1 MKNSLSSD
9 TLSRLIQG
17 LSKAIPTK
25 PSIAILDHFL
35 FEVSGTN
42 LCVTAFDGEN
52 MVKAT
57 MEMLET
63 DTTDNE
69 PNRFCVHARLISDF
83 LRNIPTQPIT
93 FMVEEK
99 TITVNY
105 NNGRISFP
113 CVSGKE
119 YPAFNILSGECHKA
133 ALSSTMLLDDITRSS
148 SFVAQD
154 TLRPVLNAL
163 CFNFMKDGLDVVS
176 CNGQVLMKNRHDDI
190 ATEEEAYFLLPTKP
204 ALLLRGL
211 LSKDIFDID
220 IRFDGSAAQ
229 FSGGNWQL
237 TCRLIEG
244 RYPKYNAVIPA
255 NNFKTLLIDKRQLQE
270 AIRRMI
276 PMSGQ
281 AMKTVKM
288 VLDTKTVTLSCEDI
302 DFNTSATETVECD
315 YNADSLTIGLNGDV
329 LNTILTHIPS
339 DKLRMT
345 FSDFSRPVL
354 VFPMEQP
361 EGVEVTSLL
370 MPVLVNR

>member
-1 MKNSLSSD
+1 M
-9 TLSRLIQG
+9 
-17 LSKAIPTK
+17 
-25 PSIAILDHFL
+25 
-35 FEVSGTN
+35 
-42 LCVTAFDGEN
+42 
-52 MVKAT
+52 
-57 MEMLET
+57 
-63 DTTDNE
+63 
-69 PNRFCVHARLISDF
+69 
-83 LRNIPTQPIT
+83 
-93 FMVEEK
+93 
-99 TITVNY
+99 
-105 NNGRISFP
+105 
-113 CVSGKE
+113 
-119 YPAFNILSGECHKA
+119 
-133 ALSSTMLLDDITRSS
+133 
-148 SFVAQD
+148 
-154 TLRPVLNAL
+154 
-163 CFNFMKDGLDVVS
+163 
-176 CNGQVLMKNRHDDI
+176 
-190 ATEEEAYFLLPTKP
+190 
-204 ALLLRGL
+204 
-211 LSKDIFDID
+211 
-220 IRFDGSAAQ
+220 
-229 FSGGNWQL
+229 
-237 TCRLIEG
+237 
-244 RYPKYNAVIPA
+244 IPA

>member
-1 MKNSLSSD
+1 MKISLSSD

-119 YPAFNILSGECHKA
+119 YPGFNILSGECHKA

-204 ALLLRGL
+204 ASLLRGL

-220 IRFDGSAAQ
+220 IR
-229 FSGGNWQL
+229 
-237 TCRLIEG
+237 
-244 RYPKYNAVIPA
+244 
-255 NNFKTLLIDKRQLQE
+255 
-270 AIRRMI
+270 
-276 PMSGQ
+276 
-281 AMKTVKM
+281 
-288 VLDTKTVTLSCEDI
+288 
-302 DFNTSATETVECD
+302 
-315 YNADSLTIGLNGDV
+315 
-329 LNTILTHIPS
+329 
-339 DKLRMT
+339 
-345 FSDFSRPVL
+345 
-354 VFPMEQP
+354 
-361 EGVEVTSLL
+361 
-370 MPVLVNR
+370 